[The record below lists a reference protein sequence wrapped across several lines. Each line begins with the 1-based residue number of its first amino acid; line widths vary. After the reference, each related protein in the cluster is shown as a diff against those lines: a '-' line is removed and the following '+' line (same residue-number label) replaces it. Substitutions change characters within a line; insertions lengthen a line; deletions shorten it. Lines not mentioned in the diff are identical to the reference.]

1 MAGKSQSKSKNELQA
16 PVWLSALL
24 LAFAALLLYA
34 IKNPVLLHELEA
46 SLQLKKAEP
55 SLVIRIPVSNVA
67 VAATI
72 QSVVAEQSM

>member
-1 MAGKSQSKSKNELQA
+1 MAGKSQYKFKTELEA
-16 PVWLSALL
+16 PIWLSALL
-24 LAFAALLLYA
+24 LAFAATLLFA
-34 IKNPVLLHELEA
+34 IKNPVLLHEFEA
-46 SLQLKKAEP
+46 SLQLNKGEP